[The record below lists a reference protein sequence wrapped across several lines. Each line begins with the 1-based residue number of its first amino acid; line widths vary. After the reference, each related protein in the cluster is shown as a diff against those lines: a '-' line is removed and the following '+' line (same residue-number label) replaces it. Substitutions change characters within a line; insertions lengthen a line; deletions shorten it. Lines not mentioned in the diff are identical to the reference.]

1 MPIHL
6 THKQTLILRTGMT
19 ALVIYLIFQYLL
31 PLVLPFLVALLLA
44 LLIRPVAQWMCKM
57 LHIPLGIC
65 AGIVLVAIL
74 AGVGLAGY
82 FLGRLA
88 AEQLVRLGQRLPIL
102 WEQARLWVWNGCEE
116 LEDALHLADGTIRS
130 PLSRLIEN
138 ADRTGEAGAVAVDQM
153 TSLAATSFQGAMG
166 LLRGLVSLIVVVFV
180 TIGATLITTTQLE
193 SLRQAVDRS
202 LFRQEIRLV
211 TDVLAR
217 VGVAYGKT
225 QLVIMACTVVVS
237 GAGLTLLGDPYAL
250 LWAAVIG
257 LVDALPI
264 FGAGTILWPWLGI
277 ALLRGQWIKAAGLAG
292 IYVVSNLIRQ
302 WLEARY
308 MGDRIGISP
317 LENLIAMYV
326 GLQLFGVLGLFLG
339 PIGYLLIKEVN

>member
-1 MPIHL
+1 
-6 THKQTLILRTGMT
+6 
-19 ALVIYLIFQYLL
+19 
-31 PLVLPFLVALLLA
+31 
-44 LLIRPVAQWMCKM
+44 M

-88 AEQLVRLGQRLPIL
+88 AEQLVRLGQRLPVV
-102 WEQARLWVWNGCEE
+102 WEEIRQWIWDISRALEE
-116 LEDALHLADGTIRS
+116 TLQLTGGTITE
-130 PLSRLIEN
+130 PLRRLTE
-138 ADRTGEAGAVAVDQM
+138 TTGQQGEAGAVAVDQM
-153 TSLAATSFQGAMG
+153 ASLAATSFQVAMG
-166 LLRGLVSLIVVVFV
+166 LLRDLVSLIVVVFV

-277 ALLRGQWIKAAGLAG
+277 ALFRGQWIKAAGLAG